1 MSRIRS
7 IGIIITNSRELRGE
21 SPRARQMCCI
31 SFALASLQRYD
42 IFMIARALHK
52 GAPILLIEN
61 KVHSYICRRRREL
74 RRGLGEVFTT
84 RGETN
89 QYWSVNEPV
98 LVTNMNHYWSRCEP
112 LLVGALTSSGWFSP
126 LRGGG
131 DSPVAKSRFP
141 VGTRRRSCTS
151 RRADLFVTL
160 CTIHSFTVGSARV
173 FLSFI
178 RCKT

>member
-1 MSRIRS
+1 MGYVGKAR
-7 IGIIITNSRELRGE
+7 GQDLGVVLVLPWLRCKGTT
-21 SPRARQMCCI
+21 
-31 SFALASLQRYD
+31 Y
-42 IFMIARALHK
+42 FMIARALHK

-61 KVHSYICRRRREL
+61 GVHSYICRRSSELRREL
-74 RRGLGEVFTT
+74 GKVFTT

-126 LRGGG
+126 LPGD
-131 DSPVAKSRFP
+131 DSPVAKSRSP
-141 VGTRRRSCTS
+141 VGTRRRSSTS

-160 CTIHSFTVGSARV
+160 CTIHSFMIGSARV
-173 FLSFI
+173 FPSFI

>member
-7 IGIIITNSRELRGE
+7 IGIIIRNSRELRGE
-21 SPRARQMCCI
+21 SLTARQMYCI
-31 SFALASLQRYD
+31 SLALALSQRYD
-42 IFMIARALHK
+42 IFMIPRALHK

-61 KVHSYICRRRREL
+61 RVHSYISRWRSEL

-126 LRGGG
+126 LRGG
-131 DSPVAKSRFP
+131 DSPVAKSCFP

-160 CTIHSFTVGSARV
+160 CTIHSFMVGSARV

>member
-61 KVHSYICRRRREL
+61 RMHSYICRRRSEP
-74 RRGLGEVFTT
+74 RRGPGEVFTT

-126 LRGGG
+126 LRGG

>member
-7 IGIIITNSRELRGE
+7 IGIIIRNSRELRGE
-21 SPRARQMCCI
+21 SLTARQTYCI
-31 SFALASLQRYD
+31 SLALASLQRYD
-42 IFMIARALHK
+42 IFMIQRALHK

-61 KVHSYICRRRREL
+61 RVHSYICRRRSEL

-89 QYWSVNEPV
+89 QYWSVNEPL
-98 LVTNMNHYWSRCEP
+98 LVTNMNQYWSRCEP
-112 LLVGALTSSGWFSP
+112 LLVGALTSSGWFGP
-126 LRGGG
+126 LRGG
-131 DSPVAKSRFP
+131 DSPVAKSRSL
-141 VGTRRRSCTS
+141 VGTRRRSYTS

-160 CTIHSFTVGSARV
+160 CTIHSFMVGSARV

>member
-1 MSRIRS
+1 
-7 IGIIITNSRELRGE
+7 
-21 SPRARQMCCI
+21 MCCI

-61 KVHSYICRRRREL
+61 RVHSYICRLRSEP
-74 RRGLGEVFTT
+74 RRGPGEVFTT

-126 LRGGG
+126 LRGG
-131 DSPVAKSRFP
+131 DSPVAKSRSP

>member
-61 KVHSYICRRRREL
+61 RVHSYICRRRSEL

-89 QYWSVNEPV
+89 QYWSANEPV

-126 LRGGG
+126 LRGG

>member
-61 KVHSYICRRRREL
+61 RVHSYICRRRSEL

-126 LRGGG
+126 LRGG
-131 DSPVAKSRFP
+131 DSPVAKSCFP

-160 CTIHSFTVGSARV
+160 CTIHSFMVGSARV

>member
-21 SPRARQMCCI
+21 SPRVRQMCCI

-42 IFMIARALHK
+42 IFMIPRALHK
-52 GAPILLIEN
+52 GVPILLIEN
-61 KVHSYICRRRREL
+61 RVHSYICRRRSEL

-98 LVTNMNHYWSRCEP
+98 LVTNMNQYWSRCEP
-112 LLVGALTSSGWFSP
+112 LLVGALTSSGWFSS
-126 LRGGG
+126 LRGG

-160 CTIHSFTVGSARV
+160 CTIHSFMVGSARV

>member
-1 MSRIRS
+1 MDSV
-7 IGIIITNSRELRGE
+7 ELHEG

-42 IFMIARALHK
+42 IFMIPRALHK

-61 KVHSYICRRRREL
+61 RMHSYICRRRSEP
-74 RRGLGEVFTT
+74 RRGPGEVFTT

-126 LRGGG
+126 LCVGD
-131 DSPVAKSRFP
+131 DSPVAKSCFP

-160 CTIHSFTVGSARV
+160 CTIHSFMVGSARV

>member
-1 MSRIRS
+1 
-7 IGIIITNSRELRGE
+7 
-21 SPRARQMCCI
+21 MCCI

-52 GAPILLIEN
+52 GAPIHLIEN
-61 KVHSYICRRRREL
+61 RVDSYICRRRSEL

-84 RGETN
+84 REETN

-126 LRGGG
+126 LRG
-131 DSPVAKSRFP
+131 
-141 VGTRRRSCTS
+141 RR
-151 RRADLFVTL
+151 
-160 CTIHSFTVGSARV
+160 
-173 FLSFI
+173 
-178 RCKT
+178 